1 MRTTP
6 IGIAMLN
13 DERPHV
19 YQQNNPANVEVVK
32 QSAHRSAEPSRPGLG
47 LCC

>member
-19 YQQNNPANVEVVK
+19 FQVNNEQNMAVVR
-32 QSAHRSAEPSRPGLG
+32 A
-47 LCC
+47 